1 MVLRLHYYHFQRH
14 FVENCAPE
22 SYNSRTHAFKI
33 IRCGRVNSFGRAP
46 SIRMFKLKSRRY
58 ICHEQMLPRLPQLLI
73 IIIRIH
79 EHDQV
84 HRIQGE
90 FQCHHI
96 LSMPKAPTNSYF
108 IETET

>member
-1 MVLRLHYYHFQRH
+1 
-14 FVENCAPE
+14 
-22 SYNSRTHAFKI
+22 
-33 IRCGRVNSFGRAP
+33 
-46 SIRMFKLKSRRY
+46 
-58 ICHEQMLPRLPQLLI
+58 MLPRLPQLLI

-96 LSMPKAPTNSYF
+96 LFMLKAPTNSYF